1 VPDVAVNPRWEAMSR
16 TNVILR
22 SGRSGDYHVD
32 AYTTPLTVK
41 TVVRGV
47 AHYHTPRTRYRIEP
61 GAAVV
66 LNAGQTYGM
75 DLDGDDRT
83 QTLCVFFRPGFVEA
97 AAADDLFEPAAYGFE
112 MSERLFAI
120 GDGFAARLA
129 ALDHGLGSGRAG
141 DDAWLADHVL
151 GIARELAVSDGRARR
166 EMSDFPGLRH
176 TTRQEAFRRLHWAR
190 DFIDATFRDD
200 TSIGELAKVACMSPF
215 HFHRLFKRA
224 FGETPMQR
232 VQRLRLDEAARLLES
247 SELDV
252 TRICFDVGFTSLGSF
267 SALYRRRFGES
278 PRGFRQKRRIGEV
291 PSRRAR

>member
-1 VPDVAVNPRWEAMSR
+1 MADVAVNPRWDAMSR
-16 TNVILR
+16 VNVILR

-47 AHYHTPRTRYRIEP
+47 AHYHTPRTRYRVEP
-61 GAAVV
+61 GTAVV

-75 DLDGDDRT
+75 DLDEDDRT
-83 QTLCVFFRPGFVEA
+83 ETLCLFFRPGYVEA
-97 AAADDLFEPAAYGFE
+97 AAGDDLFEPAAGFE

-120 GDGFAARLA
+120 DDVLAARLA
-129 ALDHGLGSGRAG
+129 AIDAGLGRGRAI

-151 GIARELAVSDGRARR
+151 GVARELAVAAGRARR
-166 EMSDFPGLRH
+166 EMAEFPGLRH
-176 TTRQEAFRRLHWAR
+176 ATRQEVFRRLHWAR

-200 TSIGELAKVACMSPF
+200 VSIGTLAKVACMSPF

-224 FGETPMQR
+224 FDETPMQR
-232 VQRLRLDEAARLLES
+232 VQRLRLDAAARLLES

-252 TRICFDVGFTSLGSF
+252 TRICLEVGFTSLGSF
-267 SALYRRRFGES
+267 SALYRRRFGDS
-278 PRGFRQKRRIGEV
+278 PRGYRQKRRIGEV
-291 PSRRAR
+291 PWRQAR